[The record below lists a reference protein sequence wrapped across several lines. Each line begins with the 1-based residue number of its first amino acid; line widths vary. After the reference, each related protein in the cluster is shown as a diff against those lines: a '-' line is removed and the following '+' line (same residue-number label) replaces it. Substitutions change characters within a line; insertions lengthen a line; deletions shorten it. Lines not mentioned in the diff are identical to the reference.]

1 MTSLSDLYELNTKQY
16 RGAAD
21 RIGDPG
27 HRLILLQMVRA
38 WLDARPRCPHRR
50 KRHLRAET
58 RLRVLK
64 NVLPEALVRLARS
77 VT

>member
-16 RGAAD
+16 RGTVD

-38 WLDARPRCPHRR
+38 WLDVAALPAPTQ
-50 KRHLRAET
+50 ET
-58 RLRVLK
+58 S
-64 NVLPEALVRLARS
+64 PSTDALARS
-77 VT
+77 EKRAA